1 MEYVLETRGLCKHYR
16 HFNALDSLTMRVP
29 KGAIYG
35 LVGKNGS
42 GKTMLLKAIC
52 GLITSTDG
60 EVSVDGK
67 KVGNGTY
74 PESVGLVVGNI
85 FLFEYM
91 SAFKNLK
98 MLNEISENKIS
109 DDEIRIWL
117 KNFDLN
123 PHDKRSIKKYSLGMC
138 QKVSLIQAFMNKPDL
153 IILDEPT
160 NALDEASI
168 EYLKK
173 IITEVN
179 KNSKTT
185 FIIASHDGQIIDDIS
200 DEIITMSGGKIV

>member
-1 MEYVLETRGLCKHYR
+1 MSYIEIKNYSKTIRGICVLDNINL
-16 HFNALDSLTMRVP
+16 SLE
-29 KGAIYG
+29 KGNIYG

-60 EVSVDGK
+60 EASVDGK

-74 PESVGLVVGNI
+74 PESVGLVIGNI

>member
-1 MEYVLETRGLCKHYR
+1 MSYIEIKNYSKAIRGICVLDNINL
-16 HFNALDSLTMRVP
+16 SLE
-29 KGAIYG
+29 KGNIYG

-74 PESVGLVVGNI
+74 PESVGLVIGNI

>member
-1 MEYVLETRGLCKHYR
+1 MSYIEIKNYSKAIRGICVLDNINL
-16 HFNALDSLTMRVP
+16 SLE
-29 KGAIYG
+29 KGNIYG

-74 PESVGLVVGNI
+74 PESVGLVIGNI

-123 PHDKRSIKKYSLGMC
+123 PHDKRAIKKYSLGMC

>member
-1 MEYVLETRGLCKHYR
+1 MSYIEIKNYSKAIRGICVLDNINL
-16 HFNALDSLTMRVP
+16 SLEN
-29 KGAIYG
+29 GNIYG

-74 PESVGLVVGNI
+74 PESVGLVIGNI

-109 DDEIRIWL
+109 DNEIRIWL

>member
-1 MEYVLETRGLCKHYR
+1 MSYIEIKNYSKAIRGICVLDNINL
-16 HFNALDSLTMRVP
+16 SLE
-29 KGAIYG
+29 KGNIYG

-74 PESVGLVVGNI
+74 PESVGLVIGNI

-109 DDEIRIWL
+109 DDEIRTWL

>member
-1 MEYVLETRGLCKHYR
+1 MSYIEIKNYSKAIRGICVLDNINL
-16 HFNALDSLTMRVP
+16 SLEN
-29 KGAIYG
+29 GNIYG

-74 PESVGLVVGNI
+74 PESVGLVIGNI

>member
-1 MEYVLETRGLCKHYR
+1 MSYIEIKNYSKTIRGICVLDNINL
-16 HFNALDSLTMRVP
+16 SLE
-29 KGAIYG
+29 KGNIYG

-74 PESVGLVVGNI
+74 PESVGLVIGNI

-123 PHDKRSIKKYSLGMC
+123 PHDKRAIKKYSLGMC

>member
-1 MEYVLETRGLCKHYR
+1 MSYIEIKNYSKTIRGIGVLDNINL
-16 HFNALDSLTMRVP
+16 SLE
-29 KGAIYG
+29 KGNIYG

-60 EVSVDGK
+60 EASVDGK

-74 PESVGLVVGNI
+74 PESVGLVIGNI

-98 MLNEISENKIS
+98 MLNEMSANKIS
-109 DDEIRIWL
+109 DNEIRIWL

-160 NALDEASI
+160 NALDESSI

-185 FIIASHDGQIIDDIS
+185 FIIASHDSQVIDDIS
-200 DEIITMSGGKIV
+200 DKIIIMSGGKIV

>member
-1 MEYVLETRGLCKHYR
+1 MSYIEIKNYSKTIRGICVLDNINL
-16 HFNALDSLTMRVP
+16 SLE
-29 KGAIYG
+29 KGNIYG

-74 PESVGLVVGNI
+74 PESVGLVIGNI

-117 KNFDLN
+117 ENFDLN
-123 PHDKRSIKKYSLGMC
+123 PHDKRAIKKYSLGMC